1 MLNHRGYQGA
11 VSFADGRLIIR
22 ILHIED
28 TVTDECDSA
37 SKAQAHFEGLVDD
50 YLDTC
55 KALGKEPSRPFK
67 GSFNVRVSPSLHR
80 RAAMAAADRGQSL
93 NAWVEQAIEN
103 DLATC
108 HEGDETTGTGIAR
121 RLSA

>member
-37 SKAQAHFEGLVDD
+37 SEAQAHFEALVDD
-50 YLDTC
+50 YLETC
-55 KALGKEPSRPFK
+55 EALGKEPSRPFR
-67 GSFNVRVSPSLHR
+67 GSFNVRVSPGLHR

-93 NAWVEQAIEN
+93 NGWVEQAMEN
-103 DLATC
+103 NLAPRP
-108 HEGDETTGTGIAR
+108 EGDAVAGIGMAR
-121 RLSA
+121 CQSA